1 MIVEYNHLI
10 ENFKYKIRKV
20 ISLYNQQK
28 IDNNV
33 LKEEKINL
41 LKQLKE
47 KDIEISQLKDEI
59 VKLKIAKSI
68 TTGDEES
75 QEAKQKINK
84 LVREIDKCIA
94 LLNR

>member
-10 ENFKYKIRKV
+10 ENFKYKIRKL
-20 ISLYNQQK
+20 ISLYDQQK
-28 IDNNV
+28 TDYNV
-33 LKEEKINL
+33 LQEEKNKITE
-41 LKQLKE
+41 QLKE
-47 KDIEISQLKDEI
+47 RDTEISRLKEEI
-59 VKLKIAKSI
+59 VKLKLAKSI
-68 TTGDEES
+68 TAGDEES

>member
-1 MIVEYNHLI
+1 MIVDYNHLI
-10 ENFKYKIRKV
+10 DNFKYKIRKL
-20 ISLYNQQK
+20 ISLYSQQK
-28 IDNNV
+28 DEIIV
-33 LKEEKINL
+33 LKQEKNNLTKQIEERDLTID
-41 LKQLKE
+41 QLKE
-47 KDIEISQLKDEI
+47 EI

-68 TTGDEES
+68 TTSDEES

>member
-1 MIVEYNHLI
+1 M
-10 ENFKYKIRKV
+10 
-20 ISLYNQQK
+20 
-28 IDNNV
+28 
-33 LKEEKINL
+33 
-41 LKQLKE
+41 KQLKE

>member
-10 ENFKYKIRKV
+10 ENFKYKIRKLV
-20 ISLYNQQK
+20 SLYNQQK

-33 LKEEKINL
+33 LTEEKSNL

>member
-10 ENFKYKIRKV
+10 DNFKYKIRKL
-20 ISLYNQQK
+20 ISLYTQQK
-28 IDNNV
+28 DEINV
-33 LKEEKINL
+33 LKQERNNLTKQIEERDLKID
-41 LKQLKE
+41 QLKE
-47 KDIEISQLKDEI
+47 EI

-68 TTGDEES
+68 TTSDEES

>member
-33 LKEEKINL
+33 LKEEKSNL